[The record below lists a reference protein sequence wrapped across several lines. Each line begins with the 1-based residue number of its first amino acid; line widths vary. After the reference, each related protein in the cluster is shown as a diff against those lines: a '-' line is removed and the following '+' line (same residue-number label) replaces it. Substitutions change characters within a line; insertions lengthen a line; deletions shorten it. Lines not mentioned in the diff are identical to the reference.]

1 MIYKEIAS
9 PSDLSSQVGL
19 FSHLH
24 TLSLRWHLGR
34 KTGEVLRVMDR
45 GTASVNGLLS
55 YLIFNIFPTMV
66 SIVLVLTAI
75 HGTLLGYC
83 LQRCHTCH
91 IYWKVGLDLVY
102 NRR

>member
-9 PSDLSSQVGL
+9 PSDLSPQVGL

-55 YLIFNIFPTMV
+55 YLIFNIFPTMA

-75 HGTLLGYC
+75 HGTPLGYC
-83 LQRCHTCH
+83 L
-91 IYWKVGLDLVY
+91 
-102 NRR
+102 

>member
-1 MIYKEIAS
+1 MTLINRM
-9 PSDLSSQVGL
+9 LLLQVGL

-55 YLIFNIFPTMV
+55 YLIFNILPTLA
-66 SIVLVLTAI
+66 SYYKACLSDIVTEDI
-75 HGTLLGYC
+75 SY
-83 LQRCHTCH
+83 
-91 IYWKVGLDLVY
+91 
-102 NRR
+102 